1 MRLQAL
7 SSQTLLRAP
16 SQGFAHS
23 ALYQGE
29 RGRKW
34 AIAEGARHQTPR
46 TQKDLCGVVL
56 PLPQSHLSVLSTS
69 FLAWPTLTGLDACH
83 CSCQGS
89 PSPCP
94 LLPIPCLLPPA
105 YFPMPLSS
113 CPPLFPCPL
122 PIPYSLPP
130 PAPCLPSPAPCLH
143 PTASHLLPPAW
154 ENHRMSELEGT
165 QRPFGVKFSWM
176 GRQNPGGE
184 GRQGSK
190 GCWLGDSSPLLLPAL
205 NNSNFFFIFTY
216 LLKWDLT
223 T

>member
-46 TQKDLCGVVL
+46 TQKALCGVVL

-122 PIPYSLPP
+122 TIPYSLPP
-130 PAPCLPSPAPCLH
+130 PAPCLGESQNVR
-143 PTASHLLPPAW
+143 TGG
-154 ENHRMSELEGT
+154 NSEAIWCQVFLDGQTE
-165 QRPFGVKFSWM
+165 SW
-176 GRQNPGGE
+176 RGGE
-184 GRQGSK
+184 TGQQGVLA
-190 GCWLGDSSPLLLPAL
+190 W
-205 NNSNFFFIFTY
+205 
-216 LLKWDLT
+216 
-223 T
+223 